1 MLTVITPTMWAHEP
15 FLDNL
20 KNLVALDSID
30 EIIIIDNNQAAAP
43 TDDVLQHTKVKV
55 HKCLKNSYVCPS
67 WNLGVTGSLSLSKN
81 QPNLYI
87 AVTF

>member
-67 WNLGVTGSLSLSKN
+67 SWGSS
-81 QPNLYI
+81 
-87 AVTF
+87 T